1 MPASTKRRP
10 RLPQFYLRYFSNAK
24 EQLRAHRTSE
34 RQPPYVSNVKKAV
47 DDAAGFA
54 VKLPDGL
61 DAAKVE
67 SDLSEVE
74 AGAKKAMDAILSGKF
89 PPPGAERRL
98 LARWMMGHVLSI
110 AWQKQPSAR
119 VFEHLL
125 NDALSKIDREDS
137 QRHLG
142 ELGLPV
148 DDAALDAYLKA
159 IEDGDAET
167 LLANPDDNAV
177 LRLHV
182 ADHAAQIL
190 MQRYWLLG
198 ISATGGICTGDRP
211 VLAYAGEHAEEV
223 ASGEHPEGA
232 EQVYF
237 PLGRRHVL
245 ALSLAGSFREEE
257 APLSETDVDFVNSL
271 VARASDRFVFQHPED
286 RVAKLTRRK

>member
-1 MPASTKRRP
+1 M
-10 RLPQFYLRYFSNAK
+10 L
-24 EQLRAHRTSE
+24 
-34 RQPPYVSNVKKAV
+34 
-47 DDAAGFA
+47 
-54 VKLPDGL
+54 
-61 DAAKVE
+61 
-67 SDLSEVE
+67 
-74 AGAKKAMDAILSGKF
+74 
-89 PPPGAERRL
+89 
-98 LARWMMGHVLSI
+98 GHVLSI
-110 AWQKQPSAR
+110 AWQQQPSAR

-125 NDALSKIDREDS
+125 NDGLSKIDREDS
-137 QRHLG
+137 VRHLG
-142 ELGLPV
+142 DLGLPA
-148 DDAALDAYLKA
+148 DDAALDVYMKT

-167 LLANPDDNAV
+167 LLANPDDNTV

-198 ISATGGICTGDRP
+198 TSATGGICTSDRP
-211 VLAYAGEHAEEV
+211 VVAYAGEHAEEV

-286 RVAKLTRRK
+286 RVAKLARRR